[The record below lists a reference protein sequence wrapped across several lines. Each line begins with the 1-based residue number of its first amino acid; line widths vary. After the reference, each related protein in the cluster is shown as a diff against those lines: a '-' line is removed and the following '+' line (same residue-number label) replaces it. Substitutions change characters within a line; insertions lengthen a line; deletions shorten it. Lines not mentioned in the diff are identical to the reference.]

1 VSDRESVVQLGGGGE
16 ARAGAQLVHRRCG
29 RRCVCA
35 HRVPWQCVE

>member
-16 ARAGAQLVHRRCG
+16 ARAGAQLVHRRC
-29 RRCVCA
+29 VCA